1 MKTLKR
7 LLKIAPVLLCAYAGS
22 AQALVINF
30 TPAPGMDP
38 LALAGFQA
46 AAARWTNVLH
56 DNVQVNLN
64 IGFLELEAGVLGST
78 GSTQEL
84 FSYDDYRNALAK
96 DAWSGNDKTAVSN
109 LSTASCLNVIM
120 NGTGTNPSGIGSA
133 TPFLDDNCDANNNSI
148 RMTRANARAVG
159 LSDARDDVS
168 DGEINFSS
176 LFDWDFD
183 PANGVDGKAYDFIG
197 VAAHEIGHA
206 LGFIS
211 GVDILDYNRDG
222 DYADSEFSYIAPG
235 DLYRCSSH
243 SKKKAADLDWSAD
256 TRTKFFSLDKCQTTL
271 ATFSTGSVYGD
282 GQQASHWEDNLNL
295 GLLDPTAGRG
305 EKLGLSPL
313 DLQYFDVIGWNVN
326 AVPEPGALALFMLG
340 VAGLVG
346 VRRKR

>member
-1 MKTLKR
+1 MKNLKR

-30 TPAPGMDP
+30 TSAPGMDP

-46 AAARWTNVLH
+46 AAARWTNVLQ

-64 IGFLELEAGVLGST
+64 IGFMELEPGVLGST
-78 GSTQEL
+78 ASTREL

-96 DAWSGNDKTAVSN
+96 DAWSGNDKQAVAN
-109 LSTASCLNVIM
+109 LSTSSCLNVIM

-133 TPFLDDNCDANNNSI
+133 TPFLDDNCDANNSSI
-148 RMTRANARAVG
+148 FMTRANARAVG
-159 LSDARDDVS
+159 LADAKDDVS

-183 PANGVDGKAYDFIG
+183 PDNGVDGKAYDFIG

-222 DYADSEFSYIAPG
+222 DYADAEFTFIAPG

-243 SKKKAADLDWSAD
+243 SAKKAADLDWSAD
-256 TRTKFFSLDKCQTTL
+256 TRTKYFSLDKCQTTL

-282 GQQASHWEDNLNL
+282 GQQASHWQDDMNL
-295 GLLDPTAGRG
+295 GLLDPTAGFG
-305 EKLGLSPL
+305 EKLTLSAL
-313 DLQYFDVIGWNVN
+313 DKQYFDVIGWNV
-326 AVPEPGALALFMLG
+326 VPEPGAVGLFLLG
-340 VAGLVG
+340 LAGLAG
-346 VRRKR
+346 ARRKR

>member
-46 AAARWTNVLH
+46 AATRWTNVLH

-64 IGFLELEAGVLGST
+64 IGFMELEPGVLGST
-78 GSTQEL
+78 GSTREL
-84 FSYDDYRNALAK
+84 FSYDDYRKALAK
-96 DAWSGNDKTAVSN
+96 DAWSISDKTAVAN
-109 LSTASCLNVIM
+109 LSKSSCLNVIM

-133 TPFLDDNCDANNNSI
+133 TPFLDDNCDDNNSNI
-148 RMTRANARAVG
+148 RMTRANARALG
-159 LSDARDDVS
+159 LAGAKDDVS

-176 LFDWDFD
+176 LFNWDFD
-183 PANGVDGKAYDFIG
+183 PSNGVDGTAYDFIG

-211 GVDILDYNRDG
+211 GVDVLDYNLTG
-222 DYADSEFSYIAPG
+222 DYADAEFTFISPG
-235 DLYRCSSH
+235 DLYRCSDH

-256 TRTKFFSLDKCQTTL
+256 TRTKFFSLDKCQNKL
-271 ATFSTGSVYGD
+271 ATFSTGATHGD
-282 GQQASHWEDNLNL
+282 GQQASHWQDELHL
-295 GLLDPTAGRG
+295 GLLDPTADRG

-313 DLQYFDVIGWNVN
+313 DVQYFDVIGWNV
-326 AVPEPGALALFMLG
+326 VPEPGAIALFMLG
-340 VAGLVG
+340 LAGLAG